1 MKAPVRFSYLLA
13 KEKDLK
19 AFLCL
24 ALFVSIVLFNL
35 TFARWS
41 SYVLKGNEI
50 SAVLLLLSA

>member
-1 MKAPVRFSYLLA
+1 MKAPVRFSFLVA

-19 AFLCL
+19 TFLCL
-24 ALFVSIVLFNL
+24 ALFVSIVFNL
-35 TFARWS
+35 TFTRWS